1 MDNGP
6 GVTGRPVKRVRAG
19 ANNCIYPVQKGSVII
34 R

>member
-1 MDNGP
+1 MDNGL

-19 ANNCIYPVQKGSVII
+19 VNHCIYPVQKGSDTI